1 MAELSKL
8 TSKEAVL
15 QAIAEADRMGREK
28 FLKKYGFG
36 KARSYYLRVSG
47 KEYDS
52 KAIVAVAFGFQYPDA
67 EPLTW
72 KTFSGGEGAAALALR
87 KLGFVVGDAAKTLR
101 PLILAENEVSA
112 GASFDWKDVTGE
124 RYHFPNAYKN
134 KIVPGARFIYYKGAR
149 RNDGS
154 RAVPEYFGSGTIG
167 SVYSSPDT
175 VNLPSANRQW
185 IADIAEYQPF
195 SHPVPF
201 RDNTGLYLE
210 SGTKAVATNY
220 FGTGVRA
227 IDHDGFHKILSLGL
241 AETQSAAKTDSLDLQ
256 LNSAPPSPLVQSEGS
271 LLKPPE
277 RSTPSARTATSS
289 RRPTKRAKEIGDAA
303 ERLFF
308 DWLCAGTAIEKRD
321 KIRWV
326 AQDGETPGYDIEDA
340 STPGRTIGYEV
351 KGTTGPIFG
360 DFEITANELRA
371 ARDLGSRYGLVFV
384 VHCLSIAPKF
394 QVVWD
399 PASLLDEGKWSA
411 TPTAFR
417 IAFR

>member
-8 TSKEAVL
+8 TSREAVL
-15 QAIAEADRMGREK
+15 QAIAEADRLGREE
-28 FLKKYGFG
+28 FLKKHGFG
-36 KARSYYLRVSG
+36 KARSYYLQVSG
-47 KEYDS
+47 RQYDS

-67 EPLTW
+67 APLTW
-72 KTFSGGEGAAALALR
+72 KTFSGGDGAAALALR
-87 KLGFVVGDAAKTLR
+87 KLGFVVSDAEMNQR

-112 GASFDWKDVTGE
+112 DASFDWKDVTGE

-149 RNDGS
+149 RTDGS
-154 RAVPEYFGSGTIG
+154 RAVPEYFGFGTIG
-167 SVYSSPDT
+167 SVYASPDT

-195 SHPVPF
+195 GQAVPF
-201 RDNTGLYLE
+201 RDNTDLYLE
-210 SGTKAVATNY
+210 SGTKAVAKNY
-220 FGTGVRA
+220 FGTGVRT
-227 IDHDGFHKILSLGL
+227 IDHDNFAKILALGL
-241 AETQSAAKTDSLDLQ
+241 AKTQSAAEPDSLELQ
-256 LNSAPPSPLVQSEGS
+256 LTIAAPSSLVPAEGS
-271 LLKPPE
+271 LLKPSDG
-277 RSTPSARTATSS
+277 STPSARTATSS

-308 DWLCAGTAIEKRD
+308 DFLCAGTAIEKRD

-326 AQDGETPGYDIEDA
+326 AQEGETPGYDIEDA
-340 STPGRTIGYEV
+340 STPGKTIGYEV

-384 VHCLSIAPKF
+384 VHCLSTAPKF

-399 PASLLDEGKWSA
+399 PASLLDGGKWSA

-417 IAFR
+417 ISFR